1 MSSRRRS
8 RIGGRP
14 LDREIG
20 RSVEEGPAVAVG
32 VEDAV
37 AGLGGGSRLLR
48 LLLLCGLHHF
58 YSERSRGAG
67 VEEQC
72 WRLEGRE
79 SSPRQ
84 RRQTG
89 ARRIDKSVLQ
99 LQIRWRSIER
109 RTGRCQGDRCRSR
122 WFLSNTA
129 ATGYG
134 EEEEHSAGRWHS
146 SMGPIAEEVEETFF
160 SLYREKR
167 TRKEHAGKKYY
178 RWTPMAGKLWGGN
191 DCCGWG
197 DRQWRLRQKRGCG
210 RGKKMRAAAGAKQ
223 KAQLVATWVAAV
235 TEATTRWVR
244 LQAAGRDEFAIG
256 DDDVAEVVAALKMS
270 WPEIWRHC
278 WPSIVRNVSFS
289 TCAAS
294 TDARL
299 ERMVARVVGPQRAT
313 TDRGEESAPMIESWS
328 GAVDSVAEASVI
340 SKRLSFDSK
349 KK

>member
-1 MSSRRRS
+1 MGSRRS
-8 RIGGRP
+8 RRGGRP
-14 LDREIG
+14 PDREIG

-37 AGLGGGSRLLR
+37 VGLGGGSRLLR

-89 ARRIDKSVLQ
+89 VVEGVEEQKDR
-99 LQIRWRSIER
+99 QI
-109 RTGRCQGDRCRSR
+109 C
-122 WFLSNTA
+122 
-129 ATGYG
+129 ATVADPM
-134 EEEEHSAGRWHS
+134 EEHQ
-146 SMGPIAEEVEETFF
+146 EEDWTMPRRSVSI
-160 SLYREKR
+160 SLVLVQ
-167 TRKEHAGKKYY
+167 HCGN
-178 RWTPMAGKLWGGN
+178 GGGN

-223 KAQLVATWVAAV
+223 KAQPAATWVAAV

-244 LQAAGRDEFAIG
+244 LQAAGGDEFAIG
-256 DDDVAEVVAALKMS
+256 DDDVAEAVAALKMS

-278 WPSIVRNVSFS
+278 WPSIVRNISFF
-289 TCAAS
+289 TCVAS

-313 TDRGEESAPMIESWS
+313 TDRGEESAPMIES
-328 GAVDSVAEASVI
+328 
-340 SKRLSFDSK
+340 
-349 KK
+349 

>member
-1 MSSRRRS
+1 MGSRRS
-8 RIGGRP
+8 RRGGRP
-14 LDREIG
+14 PDREIG

-89 ARRIDKSVLQ
+89 AVEGVEEQKDR
-99 LQIRWRSIER
+99 QI
-109 RTGRCQGDRCRSR
+109 C
-122 WFLSNTA
+122 
-129 ATGYG
+129 ATVADPN
-134 EEEEHSAGRWHS
+134 EEHREDWTMPRRSVS
-146 SMGPIAEEVEETFF
+146 I
-160 SLYREKR
+160 SLVLVQ
-167 TRKEHAGKKYY
+167 HCGN
-178 RWTPMAGKLWGGN
+178 GGGN

-223 KAQLVATWVAAV
+223 KAQPVATWVAAV
-235 TEATTRWVR
+235 TTRWVR
-244 LQAAGRDEFAIG
+244 LQAAGRDEYVIG
-256 DDDVAEVVAALKMS
+256 DGNVAEAVAALKMS
-270 WPEIWRHC
+270 WPEIWRHY
-278 WPSIVRNVSFS
+278 
-289 TCAAS
+289 
-294 TDARL
+294 ARL

-313 TDRGEESAPMIESWS
+313 ADRGEESAPMIESWS

>member
-1 MSSRRRS
+1 MGSRRS

-14 LDREIG
+14 PDREIG

-37 AGLGGGSRLLR
+37 VGLGGGSRLLR

-89 ARRIDKSVLQ
+89 VRRIDKSVLQ
-99 LQIRWRSIER
+99 LPIRMRSIG
-109 RTGRCQGDRCRSR
+109 RTGRCRGDQCRSR

-167 TRKEHAGKKYY
+167 TRKEHAARNTIVGH
-178 RWTPMAGKLWGGN
+178 RWLGNYGRGGN

-223 KAQLVATWVAAV
+223 KAQPAATWVAAV

-244 LQAAGRDEFAIG
+244 LQAAGGDEFAIG
-256 DDDVAEVVAALKMS
+256 DDDVAEAVAALKMS

-278 WPSIVRNVSFS
+278 WPSIVRNMSLS
-289 TCAAS
+289 S
-294 TDARL
+294 RARL
-299 ERMVARVVGPQRAT
+299 PQMHGWRGWSPGSLDLRGLPLIEERNRHR
-313 TDRGEESAPMIESWS
+313 
-328 GAVDSVAEASVI
+328 
-340 SKRLSFDSK
+340 
-349 KK
+349 